1 MMNPPRV
8 LILLIALIALCGVV
22 SAYQLVLDAPR
33 EIQVGMP
40 LIVTG
45 TTNLPA
51 GTSTE
56 MTFSLVEYTQTLI
69 NTQPVTIQGEKEF
82 KVKFDTA
89 GLKKGTYKVE
99 IKSSRELS
107 SDSQTIKV
115 VQLIDRSDEIQ
126 LTSSQK
132 QDFTGSLII
141 AGSAPKDGAAG
152 IQIQVSDEN
161 GNTVFG
167 PEYVPTTKEGAF
179 SKKITIPSPGA
190 YDVAFSDAKGLIGT
204 FQFTSVRIATVA
216 PSVTSITPAETEIVP
231 GDETISATS
240 FASREKPAYFS
251 VATNKGPVKI
261 YTSTGIDW
269 VVEYSV
275 DGVTILKVND
285 RGTTSAEQ
293 VAIDGNG
300 ETVHV
305 KVYPYYGEGNVTL
318 YADNAG
324 KILIETGA
332 APVFGDTRSTP
343 TAAPT
348 KSPLAPLTIIGGVIV
363 SAGIAAWHCRRG

>member
-1 MMNPPRV
+1 MMNPPRA
-8 LILLIALIALCGVV
+8 LILIIALTALCGAVT
-22 SAYQLVLDAPR
+22 AYQLVLDAPE

-69 NTQPVTIQGEKEF
+69 NTQPVTIQGEKDF

-107 SDSQTIKV
+107 SDSRTIKV

-132 QDFTGSLII
+132 QDFTGSLNI
-141 AGSAPKDGAAG
+141 AGSAPRNGAAG

-161 GNTVFG
+161 GDTVFG
-167 PEYVPTTKEGAF
+167 PEYVTTTKEGAF
-179 SKKITIPSPGA
+179 SKKITIPSPGL

-204 FQFTSVRIATVA
+204 FQFTSVRITTVA
-216 PSVTSITPAETEIVP
+216 PTVTSITPVETEIIP
-231 GDETISATS
+231 GDETVAATS

-251 VATNKGPVKI
+251 VTTRKGPVKI
-261 YTSTGIDW
+261 FTSTGMDW

-275 DGVTILKVND
+275 DGITVLKVND

-293 VAIDGNG
+293 VTIDGNG

-318 YADNAG
+318 YADNVD
-324 KILIETGA
+324 KILINAGA
-332 APVFGDTRSTP
+332 SSVFGDTRSTP
-343 TAAPT
+343 TPAPT
-348 KSPLAPLTIIGGVIV
+348 KSPLAPLTIIGGVLV
-363 SAGIAAWHCRRG
+363 SAGIAAWHSRRA